1 MRGTAPAASSY
12 GAGGAV
18 RSCYMT
24 AQIALR
30 KVRIPSWRVFRQW
43 GMTKA
48 YLGVVEAPD
57 KVSALQRAIR
67 MFHVLSPD
75 HQKHLVVE
83 PRTL

>member
-1 MRGTAPAASSY
+1 MR
-12 GAGGAV
+12 
-18 RSCYMT
+18 
-24 AQIALR
+24 AQTERHPRHEAFN
-30 KVRIPSWRVFRQW
+30 PSWRIFRQW

-67 MFHVLSPD
+67 MFRVLSPE